1 MWVLGINWK
10 WHDSSAALVD
20 ETGKVW
26 AFAEEERF
34 TRSKHAWDTFPSR
47 ATQYCLSV
55 AGITWQDI
63 DTVAVGWDVAHLRDS
78 EDALFSAIFDTD
90 LPAADRPQL
99 VFVKHHLAHAISSF
113 YASGRERG
121 GVLVVDGSGET
132 NSATIYRA
140 DRATGLTPLRSWDR
154 RFSLGS
160 LYMAA
165 TQHLG
170 FGRLDAGKT
179 MGLSSHGMNDSS
191 FILPIGDLLTESL
204 GTSPVADTDPGQHF
218 DVFTAAWAA
227 HLDNQFG
234 TIKTGTP
241 DLHLDPIARQIA
253 ATAQRTVE
261 TVFRALHA
269 ETAALSGYETVCL
282 AGGVALNCV
291 ANGML
296 PEPVYIPPF
305 PHDAG
310 VALGA
315 AWSIC
320 PPRATG
326 APLSPYLG
334 TQITLGDEIQM
345 LREAGCTVSEFDAQ
359 AVAQALCAGKVGAVA
374 QGRAEVG
381 PRALGHRS
389 IVALPRPATVQA
401 KVNQLKD
408 REGWRPFAPI
418 ALADYA
424 PRLWPRQG
432 TRSQYMIGT
441 AVVSGAGREILPAAA
456 HVDGTTRPQEVSA
469 TQDMHIA
476 EVLKELER
484 GGIPPVLINTSF
496 NGRGEPIVNTAHDA
510 ARTFLTL
517 GLDFL
522 VLDDCLIKR
531 PDN

>member
-34 TRSKHAWDTFPSR
+34 TRKKHAWDTFPSR
-47 ATQYCLSV
+47 ATRYCLSV
-55 AGITWQDI
+55 AGITWRDI

-78 EDALFSAIFDTD
+78 EDALFAAIFGSDI
-90 LPAADRPQL
+90 PATPRPQL

-113 YASGRERG
+113 YASGQERG

-132 NSATIYRA
+132 DSATIYRA
-140 DRATGLTPLRSWDR
+140 DRAAGLTPLRSWDR

-160 LYMAA
+160 LYMAV

-170 FGRLDAGKT
+170 FGKLDAGKT

-191 FILPIGDLLTESL
+191 FILPIGDLVEDRL
-204 GTSPVADTDPGQHF
+204 GFSPVANTDPEQHF

-227 HLDNQFG
+227 YLENQLG
-234 TIKTGTP
+234 TIKTGTH
-241 DLHLDPIARQIA
+241 DLHLDPTARQIA

-261 TVFRALHA
+261 NVFRSLHA
-269 ETAALSGYETVCL
+269 ETTALTGCEAVCL

-320 PPRATG
+320 PPRTTG
-326 APLSPYLG
+326 GPISPYLG
-334 TQITLGDEIQM
+334 EQITLDDEVQM
-345 LREAGCTVSEFDAQ
+345 LREAGCTVSDFDAH
-359 AVAQALCAGKVGAVA
+359 AVTQALCAGKVGAVA

-389 IVALPRPATVQA
+389 IIALPRPATVQA

-418 ALADYA
+418 ALAGYA
-424 PRLWPRQG
+424 RQLWPSQG

-441 AVVSGAGREILPAAA
+441 AVVSGAGRETLPAAI
-456 HVDGTTRPQEVSA
+456 HVDGTTRPQEVA
-469 TQDMHIA
+469 TTQDMHVA

-484 GGIPPVLINTSF
+484 CGIPPVLINTSF
-496 NGRGEPIVNTAHDA
+496 NGRGEPIVNSAQDA
-510 ARTFLTL
+510 ARTFLAL

-522 VLDDCLIKR
+522 VLDDRLIER
-531 PDN
+531 RAF